1 MKLWITTLTC
11 IAALACP
18 GCSEPSEA
26 EHTDEHAE
34 HEDEHTHGAV
44 GARPGSWA
52 DWCGEHQVP
61 ESQCT
66 RCNPSLIPAFKA
78 TGDWCEEHQLP
89 HSQCRIC
96 NPDLQIERPPREG

>member
-1 MKLWITTLTC
+1 MKLWMTTIAC
-11 IAALACP
+11 IAML
-18 GCSEPSEA
+18 GCSEPSHSNEA
-26 EHTDEHAE
+26 HEEQAHEEHA
-34 HEDEHTHGAV
+34 HAPF

-78 TGDWCEEHQLP
+78 TGDWCDEHELP
-89 HSQCRIC
+89 LSQCRIC
-96 NPDLQIERPPREG
+96 NPDLSIERPPREE